1 MTKLYLAKEDER
13 LVWVL
18 ALIEEDIWS
27 YVVNTGK
34 FHRNEGLRHDYFFT
48 SDYTYTEIG
57 VGEATRL
64 IAENVGLLDE
74 KTDADVL
81 AKWKSDPD
89 ALSPETV
96 FAASVADLN

>member
-1 MTKLYLAKEDER
+1 MTKLFMATDDDR
-13 LVWVL
+13 VVWVL
-18 ALIEEDIWS
+18 ALIDEDVWS

-48 SDYTYTEIG
+48 SDYSYTEIG

-64 IAENVGLLDE
+64 IAENVGLVDE
-74 KTDADVL
+74 ESSADVL
-81 AKWKSDPD
+81 ANWQDDDS